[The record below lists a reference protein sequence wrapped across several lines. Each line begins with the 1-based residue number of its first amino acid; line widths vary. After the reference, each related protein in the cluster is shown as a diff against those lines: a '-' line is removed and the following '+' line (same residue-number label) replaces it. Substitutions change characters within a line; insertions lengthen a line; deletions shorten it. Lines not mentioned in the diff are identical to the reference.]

1 MARNFQRI
9 TLSKPRSFYRFADA
23 AIHMPGLRE
32 EYTRLRKVANE
43 RLRALAK
50 AGFEDTKTYKYNKG
64 LYDPQSKLSNEEIAA
79 RMPDLARFIEAKTA
93 TVGGMREVNRE
104 TVETLNDRGYDFI
117 NTSNLRAWG
126 DFMDYLRDTDQ
137 SARFYDV
144 LAEKEDDEERILA
157 MQDAFERWQDTGN
170 WMDTG
175 ED

>member
-43 RLRALAK
+43 RLRALSK

-64 LYDPQSKLSNEEIAA
+64 LYDPQSKLSNEEIAS
-79 RMPDLARFIEAKTA
+79 RMPDLARFIEAKTS
-93 TVGGMREVNRE
+93 TVGGMREQQRE
-104 TVETLNDRGYDFI
+104 TIETLNDKGYDFI
-117 NTSNLRAWG
+117 NKSNLAAWG
-126 DFMDYLRDTDQ
+126 NFMSYLRDTDQ
-137 SARFYDV
+137 SKRFYEE
-144 LAEKEDDEERILA
+144 LAELDDEEERILA
-157 MQDAFERWQDTGN
+157 MQDAFEM

-175 ED
+175 EF